1 MADAELFSIPEA
13 GGSHDDDPPATQED
27 LPGTQ
32 DSEPTPATQEDPNAW
47 PAATQE
53 DPNAFHGAEEEEE
66 EDVEDEEDEE
76 DEEET
81 NGPPND
87 ENAGAAAAA
96 GSAGGGSSSS
106 GGSSSAGGSAGAASD
121 PMNVVNLQ
129 QVLGKRKSKH
139 DVASPTMARRAE
151 VSWNGGQLAKMTR
164 TISIDRLPQ
173 EGKRMN
179 HSLLSRQPSESGI
192 DRKTINLLL
201 RPGTWTPSV
210 EDTFALSA
218 DEVIALCDAAQEV
231 LEAEPTLLQLSA
243 PIKVFGD
250 IHGQFAD
257 LMRLFDQFGSPSR
270 EAGDIN
276 VVDYLFLGD
285 YVDRGKHSLEV
296 MCLLLALK
304 VQFPQRV
311 FLVRG
316 NHESPEVNARD
327 GFLHE
332 CVQRLGGRPAGV
344 AAWRRFNLLFEWLP
358 MGALV
363 NSVILG
369 VHGGIGKYVES
380 PQQIAELP
388 RPLRMGGPHAQV
400 LMDLLWSDPTSSD
413 EVLGVHVNHERGAP
427 VVCYGPDRVISFLQA
442 NRLKLILRAHECVM
456 DGFQRFAGGRLIT
469 VFSATNYCNRWANA
483 GAILLV
489 GKDLEITP
497 KMIYPLDDLE
507 DAWIDAP
514 NPNATS
520 PTHNGGSAATADDL
534 KDMRPPTPPR
544 DCSDAP
550 PRESPR
556 RPGKAPPGAG
566 MAPTMA
572 PVGGGA
578 SGEGSCSGRA
588 GGASTDEGDL
598 GASQV
603 WKSPPRP
610 PPRQPSFDVASDR
623 AAMPPPPPRQ
633 ASYDRSAAAAAP
645 AASASGGS
653 KEQE

>member
-32 DSEPTPATQEDPNAW
+32 DSEPPPATQEDPNAW

-66 EDVEDEEDEE
+66 DDVEDEDEDEEDEE

-96 GSAGGGSSSS
+96 GRAGGGSSSS

-173 EGKRMN
+173 EGKRVN

-388 RPLRMGGPHAQV
+388 RPLRMGGPHAQL

-413 EVLGVHVNHERGAP
+413 EVLGVHVNHERTPALHA
-427 VVCYGPDRVISFLQA
+427 C
-442 NRLKLILRAHECVM
+442 AHHGVLPSHRC
-456 DGFQRFAGGRLIT
+456 
-469 VFSATNYCNRWANA
+469 SACT
-483 GAILLV
+483 
-489 GKDLEITP
+489 
-497 KMIYPLDDLE
+497 
-507 DAWIDAP
+507 
-514 NPNATS
+514 
-520 PTHNGGSAATADDL
+520 
-534 KDMRPPTPPR
+534 
-544 DCSDAP
+544 
-550 PRESPR
+550 
-556 RPGKAPPGAG
+556 
-566 MAPTMA
+566 
-572 PVGGGA
+572 
-578 SGEGSCSGRA
+578 
-588 GGASTDEGDL
+588 
-598 GASQV
+598 
-603 WKSPPRP
+603 
-610 PPRQPSFDVASDR
+610 
-623 AAMPPPPPRQ
+623 
-633 ASYDRSAAAAAP
+633 
-645 AASASGGS
+645 
-653 KEQE
+653 